1 MHRSI
6 VHRLLDGEL
15 LCYSLPTR
23 TDHRVQREGGRI
35 LGGAKHRGLKPSELR
50 QTFTL
55 TLKPRIVLLSRE
67 QDSKYEIMALKEL
80 VGRKEDASF
89 VMSKRQRG
97 C

>member
-6 VHRLLDGEL
+6 VHRLLDGGVTML
-15 LCYSLPTR
+15 QSTYADRPSR
-23 TDHRVQREGGRI
+23 AAGGRPYF
-35 LGGAKHRGLKPSELR
+35 GRSQA
-50 QTFTL
+50 
-55 TLKPRIVLLSRE
+55 PR
-67 QDSKYEIMALKEL
+67 DSKYEIMALKEL